1 MHTVVSPMPSER
13 RAPQH
18 QASVQSDLSLFR
30 EEKVEVQSDLETS
43 RWVADSGQAMG
54 LESPAWEKLESP
66 EWEKSD
72 AEEGI
77 SASRHFRYAHSLA
90 IPPVCPSAP

>member
-1 MHTVVSPMPSER
+1 MHTIVPPMPSER

-43 RWVADSGQAMG
+43 RWVADSGQAMELESPAWKK
-54 LESPAWEKLESP
+54 LESPAWEK
-66 EWEKSD
+66 SD
-72 AEEGI
+72 AEEMERAFG
-77 SASRHFRYAHSLA
+77 SAHSLA